1 MSRLLK
7 YLVLPKEISAFE
19 ANYLRRMN
27 RIGLVF
33 FALHIPAMIVVAWA
47 NGTRPLLAAALSAAV
62 LAGPALAYATLANPR
77 TISIVYGMAAMFMGG
92 LLVHFGQGPMQIEM
106 HFYFF
111 ALIAMLAVFGN
122 PLVIVAAAVIVALHH
137 LIVWMVVPRS
147 VFNYDASV
155 WVVAVHAGFVALESV
170 AACFIARSF
179 FDNVIGLERIVQA
192 RTAELDRR
200 NHDMRLVLDNVAQG
214 FVAVDRDGVPSAER
228 SLAFDKWFGA
238 SRPGETIFDLFANT
252 SREFAD
258 LSRLG
263 WTEVTEAVMPLELT
277 LAQMPKD
284 LAVHKTAYRV
294 AYVPIGEGQTPPRFL
309 VVVTDVTAEVL
320 GERSERDRHEEMQLF
335 ERFLADRL
343 AVGDFFEEGR
353 AMVDAMTGTKALGT
367 DTLKRML
374 HTLKGNSAI
383 FGLQS
388 LTSVCHELETY
399 VVEEDT
405 VPPASEL
412 AKLRERWD
420 RLASSLERL
429 IGADRHVIQISES
442 EHAALE
448 QAVRRGAPNATI
460 LNMVHSLKLE
470 PTQRRLEHFG
480 EQVQR
485 IAARLEKD
493 VAVRVEAHDL
503 RVDPRHWA
511 AFWTAFIHA
520 VRNAVDHGLET
531 AEERKR
537 SGKSAQA
544 FIALRTCVRGDRFV
558 IEVADDGRGIDWGR
572 IAAKAVAMGIPSTTE
587 EQLRAA
593 IFQDGVSTATQVT
606 DLSGRGIGMGALRA
620 ATLSLGG
627 ELGIET
633 RLGLGTTLRMSF
645 PIDRMAPA
653 LRVANSG
660 APPTIA
666 A

>member
-1 MSRLLK
+1 
-7 YLVLPKEISAFE
+7 
-19 ANYLRRMN
+19 
-27 RIGLVF
+27 
-33 FALHIPAMIVVAWA
+33 MIVVAWA

>member
-544 FIALRTCVRGDRFV
+544 FIALRTCVRGDRYV

>member
-1 MSRLLK
+1 
-7 YLVLPKEISAFE
+7 
-19 ANYLRRMN
+19 
-27 RIGLVF
+27 
-33 FALHIPAMIVVAWA
+33 
-47 NGTRPLLAAALSAAV
+47 
-62 LAGPALAYATLANPR
+62 
-77 TISIVYGMAAMFMGG
+77 
-92 LLVHFGQGPMQIEM
+92 
-106 HFYFF
+106 
-111 ALIAMLAVFGN
+111 
-122 PLVIVAAAVIVALHH
+122 
-137 LIVWMVVPRS
+137 
-147 VFNYDASV
+147 
-155 WVVAVHAGFVALESV
+155 
-170 AACFIARSF
+170 
-179 FDNVIGLERIVQA
+179 
-192 RTAELDRR
+192 
-200 NHDMRLVLDNVAQG
+200 
-214 FVAVDRDGVPSAER
+214 
-228 SLAFDKWFGA
+228 
-238 SRPGETIFDLFANT
+238 
-252 SREFAD
+252 
-258 LSRLG
+258 
-263 WTEVTEAVMPLELT
+263 
-277 LAQMPKD
+277 
-284 LAVHKTAYRV
+284 
-294 AYVPIGEGQTPPRFL
+294 
-309 VVVTDVTAEVL
+309 VL

-353 AMVDAMTGTKALGT
+353 AMVDAMTGTKALGINT
-367 DTLKRML
+367 QKRIL

-383 FGLQS
+383 FGLES
-388 LTSVCHELETY
+388 LASVCHELETY
-399 VVEEDT
+399 VVEEGT

-412 AKLRERWD
+412 GKLRERWD

-442 EHAALE
+442 EHTALE

-460 LNMVHSLKLE
+460 LDMVHSLKLE

-537 SGKSAQA
+537 SGKPAQA

-593 IFQDGVSTATQVT
+593 IFQDGVSTAAHVT
-606 DLSGRGIGMGALRA
+606 DLSGRGVGMGALRA
-620 ATLSLGG
+620 ATASLGG
-627 ELGIET
+627 ELVIET
-633 RLGLGTTLRMSF
+633 RPGLGTTLRMSF
-645 PIDRMAPA
+645 PIDRMAPSLHA
-653 LRVANSG
+653 AKSV
-660 APPTIA
+660 APPTVA